1 VKLLSPKPF
10 AEYDADEYHAYIK
23 SLNKPKDL
31 TSSRKEQHELKV
43 RVKRKKDGTLSVVT
57 KRNPLYVTEKE
68 IEKISAETS
77 IAQSEL
83 FIVLRDR
90 GFSIH
95 RDHRE
100 ARRIARE
107 ISEIPF

>member
-68 IEKISAETS
+68 IEKVSSETN

-83 FIVLRDR
+83 FITLRDR